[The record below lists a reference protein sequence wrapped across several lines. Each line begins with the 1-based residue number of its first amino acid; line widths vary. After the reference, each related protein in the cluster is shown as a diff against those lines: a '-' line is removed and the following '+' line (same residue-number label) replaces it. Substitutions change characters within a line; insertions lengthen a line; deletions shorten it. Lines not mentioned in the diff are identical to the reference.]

1 MILRVEFIGL
11 PGVGKST
18 LRHNLLNHF
27 HRVDKKRYL
36 STEEA
41 FLQVSRLHID
51 NIYRRPLNYLPHF
64 LALRASN
71 KLMNRSLM
79 QFEAQ
84 NRFLAKNG
92 KALEA
97 FFASNVYCNMSL
109 KDKANVI
116 GSFLEMGSLWQ
127 CIKGPLLDEVAVFF
141 EEGFVQKSFMF
152 VDQSNGS
159 LIEKEKLCTY
169 LENIPL
175 PDVVIYITANIETC
189 QRRMIDRPEGLTE
202 RLKSADNNKIT
213 NFLSTAQNHLEF
225 VAGWLGDNCGEIVI
239 EVNSEKGLGEVSPV
253 IINKIQRLMK

>member
-1 MILRVEFIGL
+1 MRVEFIGL

-18 LRHNLLNHF
+18 LRRDLLNHL

-41 FLQVSRLHID
+41 FLQASRLHID
-51 NIYRRPLNYLPHF
+51 NIYRRPLNYLPHYI
-64 LALRASN
+64 ALRASN

-84 NRFLAKNG
+84 NRFLAENG

-97 FFASNVYCNMSL
+97 FFASNVYCNMPL
-109 KDKANVI
+109 KDRRLVI

-127 CIKGPLLDEVAVFF
+127 CIKGSLIDEVVVFF
-141 EEGFVQKSFMF
+141 EEGFVQKSFLF

-159 LIEKEKLCTY
+159 SIEKDKLCGY

-175 PDVVIYITANIETC
+175 PDIVIYITADIETC
-189 QRRMIDRPEGLTE
+189 QRRMMGRPGGLTE
-202 RLKSADNNKIT
+202 RLKSADKNEIT
-213 NFLSTAQNHLEF
+213 NFLSAAQNHLKF
-225 VAGWLGDNCGEIVI
+225 VAEWLSDNCGEIII
-239 EVNSEKGLGEVSPV
+239 EVNSEKELGEVSPM
-253 IINKIQRLMK
+253 IINKIQRLMT

>member
-1 MILRVEFIGL
+1 MRVEFIGL

-18 LRHNLLNHF
+18 LRRDLLDHL
-27 HRVDKKRYL
+27 HRIDKKRYL

-51 NIYRRPLNYLPHF
+51 NIYRRPLNYLPHHM
-64 LALRASN
+64 ALRVSN

-84 NRFLAKNG
+84 NRFLADKG

-97 FFASNVYCNMSL
+97 YFASNAYSKMSL
-109 KDKANVI
+109 IDRANVI

-127 CIKGPLLDEVAVFF
+127 SIDGQLTEEAVVFF

-159 LIEKEKLCTY
+159 LIEKEKLCSY
-169 LENIPL
+169 LENIPV
-175 PDVVIYITANIETC
+175 PDVVIYVTANIETC
-189 QRRMIDRPEGLTE
+189 QRRMMDRPDGLTQ
-202 RLKSADNNKIT
+202 RLKSADKNKIT
-213 NFLSTAQNHLEF
+213 GFLSTAQHHLTF
-225 VAGWLGDNCGEIVI
+225 VAKWLSDNCGEILI
-239 EVNSEKGLGEVSPV
+239 EVNSEKGLEEIRPEV
-253 IINKIQRLMK
+253 INKIDRLMK

>member
-1 MILRVEFIGL
+1 MRVEFIGL

-18 LRHNLLNHF
+18 LRQDLLNNLQ
-27 HRVDKKRYL
+27 RVDKNRYL

-41 FLQVSRLHID
+41 FLQVSRLHLD
-51 NIYRRPLNYLPHF
+51 GIYRRPLNYLPHYM
-64 LALRASN
+64 ALRVTN

-84 NRFLAKNG
+84 NRFLADKG

-97 FFASNVYCNMSL
+97 YFTSNAYSNMSL
-109 KDKANVI
+109 KDRTNVI
-116 GSFLEMGSLWQ
+116 SSFLEIGSLWQ
-127 CIKGPLLDEVAVFF
+127 SINGRLPDEAVVFF

-159 LIEKEKLCTY
+159 LIEKEKLCSY

-189 QRRMIDRPEGLTE
+189 QRRMMDRPEGLTA
-202 RLKSADNNKIT
+202 RLKSADKNKIT
-213 NFLSTAQNHLEF
+213 NFLSTAQNHLKF
-225 VAGWLGDNCGEIVI
+225 VAEWLSDNCGEIII
-239 EVNSEKGLGEVSPV
+239 EVNSEKELGEVSPI
-253 IINKIQRLMK
+253 IINKIQRMMK